1 MLTCADTLSEHV
13 WKSRQVKLCS
23 EKEDL
28 TSLTL
33 TDEED
38 GEGDE
43 EDKNMWD
50 HIERIQETAVVQ
62 NPSIHVVGHR
72 VILVSTECQGHGGTG
87 TLPGTGGGGGGEDE
101 GRTGDTDGEI

>member
-1 MLTCADTLSEHV
+1 MEVKAGKTV
-13 WKSRQVKLCS
+13 QWKGGSHF
-23 EKEDL
+23 
-28 TSLTL
+28 TLTL

-87 TLPGTGGGGGGEDE
+87 TLPGTGGKGGGGEEEDE